1 MEKRGKAA
9 MELRVAGG
17 VLYSCS
23 PMQLAL
29 PWDGVSAPL
38 AFRPNPQRTGNA
50 HTMKMK
56 MKRRRPVIN
65 AISSPV
71 AVNST
76 PTEEQHGST
85 ICRGGNIPTD
95 PLTVIMFQGFNWESW
110 KNPCWYDVLKS
121 KVEDLAEAGVTDI
134 WFPPPS
140 HSVAP
145 QGYMPGRLYDLD
157 ASRYGNEEKLKEVI
171 EAYHK
176 KGIRCMADI
185 VINHRCGDAQDERG
199 VWCIFEGGTPDERL
213 DWGPWAIVKHDHP
226 YSDGSGQPDTGDD
239 FGAAPDIDHTNE
251 RVQKELAN
259 WMTWLYSHIG
269 FDSWRFD
276 FAKGYAGYYVGLYI
290 SMTLTDPQQFSVGE
304 LWNSLSYGPDGRP
317 HHNQDPH
324 RQELVNWVHATGDR
338 CAAFDFTT
346 KGILQ
351 EAVNGELWRLRDSN
365 NKPPGMIG
373 YWPEK
378 AVTFIENHD
387 TGSTQCHWPF
397 PPHKVML
404 GYVYI
409 LTHPGIPCIFYDHFF
424 DWGLG
429 EKITELVAIRRRNNI
444 RGNSRCTIL
453 VADGDLYMVSIDDN
467 KLIVKIGPRFDIGGL
482 APSSQDFD
490 IVAVGHEYCVW
501 EKKSSVSEY
510 DSEFACD
517 TDLAAAFA

>member
-1 MEKRGKAA
+1 MKKKGEVV

-17 VLYSCS
+17 VLYSCC

-29 PWDGVSAPL
+29 PWDGVAAPL
-38 AFRPNPQRTGNA
+38 AFRPAPQRIPWTG
-50 HTMKMK
+50 MKIK
-56 MKRRRPVIN
+56 FKERRALIN
-65 AISSPV
+65 AISSSV
-71 AVNST
+71 GVNST
-76 PTEEQHGST
+76 QGNGS
-85 ICRGGNIPTD
+85 RGGNIPTD
-95 PLTVIMFQGFNWESW
+95 PLRIIMFQGFNWESW
-110 KNPCWYDVLKS
+110 KDPCWYDVLKS
-121 KVEDLAEAGVTDI
+121 KVNDLVEAGVTDV

-145 QGYMPGRLYDLD
+145 QGYMPCKLYDLD
-157 ASRYGNEEKLKEVI
+157 ASRYGNEEKLKEAI
-171 EAYHK
+171 EAYHV
-176 KGIRCMADI
+176 KGIRCIADI

-226 YSDGSGQPDTGDD
+226 YSDGSGQPDTGED

-251 RVQKELAN
+251 RVQTELAN
-259 WMTWLYSHIG
+259 WMRWLYSDIG

-276 FAKGYAGYYVGLYI
+276 FAKGYAGFYVGLYI
-290 SMTLTDPQQFSVGE
+290 SMTLTDPLQFSVGE
-304 LWNSLSYGPDGRP
+304 LWNSLCYAPDGRP
-317 HHNQDPH
+317 DHNQDPH

-351 EAVNGELWRLRDSN
+351 EAVHGELWRLRDSN

-378 AVTFIENHD
+378 AVTFVDNHD

-429 EKITELVAIRRRNNI
+429 DKIKELVEIRRRNDI
-444 RGNSRCTIL
+444 RANSNCTIL

-501 EKKSSVSEY
+501 EKKPKVVGE
-510 DSEFACD
+510 CD
-517 TDLAAAFA
+517 